1 MAITLTRLL
10 MSEGVLG
17 SGQQPHLEAVF
28 LCSCELVETLESFLS
43 VRVLDTARGGK
54 ISSRFLSSLTYE
66 LLLLEGRLLSKI
78 LDSEDFTLVGSVETG
93 NFHFYIK
100 PHKQKNNETDKIFLQ
115 LRHII
120 LHRKNKPPFTQ
131 NLIFLLTSSH
141 GSQLIQN
148 TMEPEMDS
156 RQGRKQKRKR
166 RIKELKLTI
175 RLIKTEI
182 SV

>member
-78 LDSEDFTLVGSVETG
+78 LDSEDFALVGSVETG
-93 NFHFYIK
+93 NFHF
-100 PHKQKNNETDKIFLQ
+100 
-115 LRHII
+115 
-120 LHRKNKPPFTQ
+120 
-131 NLIFLLTSSH
+131 
-141 GSQLIQN
+141 
-148 TMEPEMDS
+148 
-156 RQGRKQKRKR
+156 
-166 RIKELKLTI
+166 
-175 RLIKTEI
+175 
-182 SV
+182 